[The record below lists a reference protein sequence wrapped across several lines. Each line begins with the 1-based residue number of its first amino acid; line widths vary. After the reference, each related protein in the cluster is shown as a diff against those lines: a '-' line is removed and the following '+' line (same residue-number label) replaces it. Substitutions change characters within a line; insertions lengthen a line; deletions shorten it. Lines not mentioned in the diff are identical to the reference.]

1 METWKKK
8 KPFMRPAHFETV
20 LGPMEREVLGNLAS
34 VVAEKL
40 IERTQSAPKDPLEEI
55 TGMSSGHKEPPTDPG
70 LARLLPD
77 FQRAED
83 EEFDGD
89 NALMRSLTENDICR
103 AKLENLQVIAQKL
116 GPDGNVA
123 VQLTPE
129 EANQWVAAVNDIR
142 LYIASSAPMNGTGE
156 EDRQRLVEWLAYHQD
171 SLLEAM
177 L

>member
-1 METWKKK
+1 MHAWRNK
-8 KPFMRPAHFETV
+8 KPLLKAAHYETV

-34 VVAEKL
+34 VGAEKL
-40 IERTQSAPKDPLEEI
+40 IERTQSAPKDPLEEL
-55 TGMSSGHKEPPTDPG
+55 TGMTSGHKEAPTDPG

-83 EEFDGD
+83 EEFEGD
-89 NALMRSLTENDICR
+89 NALMRSLYATDICR
-103 AKLENLQVIAQKL
+103 AKLENLQLVGEKL

-123 VQLTPE
+123 VQLTPA
-129 EANQWVAAVNDIR
+129 EANQWLAAVNDIR
-142 LYIASSAPMNGTGE
+142 LYIASSAPMNGTSE

-177 L
+177 A

>member
-1 METWKKK
+1 
-8 KPFMRPAHFETV
+8 
-20 LGPMEREVLGNLAS
+20 
-34 VVAEKL
+34 
-40 IERTQSAPKDPLEEI
+40 
-55 TGMSSGHKEPPTDPG
+55 
-70 LARLLPD
+70 
-77 FQRAED
+77 
-83 EEFDGD
+83 
-89 NALMRSLTENDICR
+89 MRSLTENDICR

-142 LYIASSAPMNGTGE
+142 LYMASSAPMNGTSE